1 MRHAVLQWG
10 ETPYAI
16 GKLDHVFLAIQSYS
30 GIIFELFR
38 LFLLVLL
45 FIVSVFLER
54 RYYLQSSYWDAEP
67 EAKKCGFS
75 GFCRRETGYLFSWRF
90 PLGACSPVL
99 RGGPIMLIPLNPT
112 LKPWA
117 DITSQ
122 GVLSGL
128 INGMGAYIRGGGGIQ
143 PECLKC
149 LGTTRHIRKRIK
161 ANIKLLLPCCPIRI
175 LMLVKT
181 RKKRR
186 TYTLHGLISGEAYIR
201 NKIFVSK

>member
-1 MRHAVLQWG
+1 MSIPTENWWDMLCYNG
-10 ETPYAI
+10 E
-16 GKLDHVFLAIQSYS
+16 KLLTLSVSLLSSLPCDSKLFRENFRVISSVSTSFAFH
-30 GIIFELFR
+30 LFR
-38 LFLLVLL
+38 LFLK
-45 FIVSVFLER
+45 R

-122 GVLSGL
+122 GVFNGL
-128 INGMGAYIRGGGGIQ
+128 INGVGAYIRGGYKRNAQNVWERRDIS
-143 PECLKC
+143 E
-149 LGTTRHIRKRIK
+149 KRIK
-161 ANIKLLLPCCPIRI
+161 ANKITIVALLP
-175 LMLVKT
+175 
-181 RKKRR
+181 
-186 TYTLHGLISGEAYIR
+186 Y
-201 NKIFVSK
+201 